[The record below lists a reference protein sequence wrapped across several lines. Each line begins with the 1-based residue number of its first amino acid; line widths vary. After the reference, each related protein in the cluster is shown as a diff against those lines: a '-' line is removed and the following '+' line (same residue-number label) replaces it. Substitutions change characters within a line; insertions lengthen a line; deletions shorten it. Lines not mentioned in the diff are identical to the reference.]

1 MPSIPC
7 PGGVSGYW
15 KTKSEALKWMK
26 KVNDW
31 PCSPVSKCQGA
42 LGCERTGLF
51 FKTKLRDG
59 KTVWYAMVECI
70 CPPPG
75 IPTEEESITSGRTF
89 QRLLKPSRSRRRR
102 LANNRRTEGHRRAE
116 ELGAAEAGLAGTLHC
131 AAAESSE
138 PGARAPGC
146 LWESNRA
153 ATALATF
160 IIFPTPD

>member
-15 KTKSEALKWMK
+15 KTKSEALKWAK

-42 LGCERTGLF
+42 LGCDRTGLF

-75 IPTEEESITSGRTF
+75 IPTEEESITF
-89 QRLLKPSRSRRRR
+89 WAHVPAPAQAKPKSKTSPRK
-102 LANNRRTEGHRRAE
+102 
-116 ELGAAEAGLAGTLHC
+116 
-131 AAAESSE
+131 
-138 PGARAPGC
+138 
-146 LWESNRA
+146 
-153 ATALATF
+153 
-160 IIFPTPD
+160 